1 MNYFESNP
9 FSVIKASSHQIRQIK
24 TAYAKRITDVE
35 HNLRNLTGLNR
46 FKPYNPSTK
55 EKTDF
60 VFPRTKN
67 LSEEQWI
74 RLIELL
80 CSVHYFACHYY
91 RNSDIYLD
99 QDLIDSLFTAE
110 EQAGCPFKTKDKV
123 TFFGITA
130 LCSVFVSKP
139 TILYFLSYI
148 QNIPG
153 FEISPNTN
161 KANLAGLTDKLT
173 SFLPP
178 KYSFKAQANTES
190 LTAVPFLTRALLKF
204 YLQIE
209 KNISFPAIAGSE
221 PSFLEIIKAIPNIDK
236 SKDFFL
242 DFMLLRNLI
251 CHGYWPGE
259 EFVFKGNQTTFS
271 RSRIPYVLVEW
282 AEKMAT
288 FPGDYYALRQ
298 NCNEIINGRISSPRS
313 NLVKKSIQI
322 VNKQLFD
329 SSKLNKR
336 IEENNKIAKNFLSE
350 YPIYDESTYTELGNA
365 ALLFDGFRFVFSHN
379 EFADGNGRV
388 VCFKKTSI
396 YHIVSEKNIM
406 VEGTDS
412 GRKELYFL
420 DINPGLTSEVDIDG
434 KLYSS
439 LPYEEEKTRYNFLK
453 LRKIILK

>member
-1 MNYFESNP
+1 M
-9 FSVIKASSHQIRQIK
+9 
-24 TAYAKRITDVE
+24 
-35 HNLRNLTGLNR
+35 
-46 FKPYNPSTK
+46 
-55 EKTDF
+55 
-60 VFPRTKN
+60 
-67 LSEEQWI
+67 
-74 RLIELL
+74 
-80 CSVHYFACHYY
+80 
-91 RNSDIYLD
+91 
-99 QDLIDSLFTAE
+99 
-110 EQAGCPFKTKDKV
+110 
-123 TFFGITA
+123 
-130 LCSVFVSKP
+130 
-139 TILYFLSYI
+139 
-148 QNIPG
+148 
-153 FEISPNTN
+153 
-161 KANLAGLTDKLT
+161 
-173 SFLPP
+173 
-178 KYSFKAQANTES
+178 
-190 LTAVPFLTRALLKF
+190 LKF

-221 PSFLEIIKAIPNIDK
+221 PSFLEIIKVVPNIDK

-282 AEKMAT
+282 AEKLAT

-329 SSKLNKR
+329 PSKLNKR

-350 YPIYDESTYTELGNA
+350 YSIYNESTYTELGNA
-365 ALLFDGFRFVFSHN
+365 ALLFDGFRFEFSHN

-396 YHIVSEKNIM
+396 YHIVSEKHIM

>member
-1 MNYFESNP
+1 METSLLLP
-9 FSVIKASSHQIRQIK
+9 RCASLAFQVHSLTVNTM
-24 TAYAKRITDVE
+24 TANGRITDVE

-161 KANLAGLTDKLT
+161 KANLG
-173 SFLPP
+173 
-178 KYSFKAQANTES
+178 
-190 LTAVPFLTRALLKF
+190 
-204 YLQIE
+204 
-209 KNISFPAIAGSE
+209 
-221 PSFLEIIKAIPNIDK
+221 
-236 SKDFFL
+236 
-242 DFMLLRNLI
+242 
-251 CHGYWPGE
+251 
-259 EFVFKGNQTTFS
+259 
-271 RSRIPYVLVEW
+271 
-282 AEKMAT
+282 
-288 FPGDYYALRQ
+288 RQ
-298 NCNEIINGRISSPRS
+298 C
-313 NLVKKSIQI
+313 
-322 VNKQLFD
+322 
-329 SSKLNKR
+329 
-336 IEENNKIAKNFLSE
+336 
-350 YPIYDESTYTELGNA
+350 
-365 ALLFDGFRFVFSHN
+365 GF
-379 EFADGNGRV
+379 
-388 VCFKKTSI
+388 
-396 YHIVSEKNIM
+396 IM
-406 VEGTDS
+406 MRED
-412 GRKELYFL
+412 
-420 DINPGLTSEVDIDG
+420 N
-434 KLYSS
+434 
-439 LPYEEEKTRYNFLK
+439 
-453 LRKIILK
+453 